1 MSNQFNNVLLE
12 QYLLYTWLFLLSTT
26 GMYIAGVFKNMG
38 ESHFQDEVFLTSV
51 GTYAALSNTLGRL
64 TIGAVADKYGP
75 IRTLSFLN
83 IFFSVV
89 LLTYAYTP
97 YMGEVNCSRY
107 FIFCVSCVHITY
119 NRLLVFSLY
128 CTGNVRHI
136 NVSNTIPVGRKLV
149 HVSIRVHHFIW

>member
-97 YMGEVNCSRY
+97 YMGEVNC
-107 FIFCVSCVHITY
+107 
-119 NRLLVFSLY
+119 N
-128 CTGNVRHI
+128 G
-136 NVSNTIPVGRKLV
+136 
-149 HVSIRVHHFIW
+149 